1 MLCILSTLRDF
12 WMFIIR
18 AIVYQ
23 DIASLTRMGTV
34 HRWRRRKA
42 SCRDRWHGRHWEISA
57 RFQSRQREFTTNWN
71 FTSRPGKI
79 FRIKT
84 LFKKLHRR
92 ENPVWRP
99 KTLLVARKI
108 LTKWRETQENGPSGA
123 SKSNSPLSQTLRCHN
138 WKLFPIRLRLVA
150 SNWRTAC

>member
-12 WMFIIR
+12 WISIIR

-42 SCRDRWHGRHWEISA
+42 SCWDRWHGRHWEICA

-79 FRIKT
+79 VRIKNSFQEIT
-84 LFKKLHRR
+84 SS
-92 ENPVWRP
+92 
-99 KTLLVARKI
+99 RKSS
-108 LTKWRETQENGPSGA
+108 LA
-123 SKSNSPLSQTLRCHN
+123 SKNVVGRAEDLDEVTTKRRKTARQALVRVILPCHRHYVATIESFSQ
-138 WKLFPIRLRLVA
+138 
-150 SNWRTAC
+150 SDYG